1 MSMKR
6 KVNLPINAVIYV
18 TFVPAGCE
26 LVKNPV
32 EPQGY
37 FMAVTDCLSGLVD
50 ALLFIAAYFLP

>member
-18 TFVPAGCE
+18 TFVPAGGE

-32 EPQGY
+32 EPQRY
-37 FMAVTDCLSGLVD
+37 FVAVTDRLSSLVN